1 MWTRGKSTWGPPSQ
15 VSRYGVAVVSVALA
29 LFFTLSL
36 HKPPLFIPAILLSA
50 WYGGMGPG
58 LLAVALS
65 VLGTTVYLL
74 AMRLPPRPITLEDVA
89 YLLIFALTAFLVA
102 WVVARQRRIADALRL
117 ARDDLRDRM
126 HDLVETNERLH
137 VEIAERERAERAL
150 EQRERRFR
158 ALIERALDG
167 VATYTAE
174 GTIVY
179 ASPAIERILGY
190 ASDEMVG
197 RSVLDFI
204 PADQRER
211 GAGRHADLVRIPGE
225 ARISETLVRRKDGVW
240 RWIESTVTNLLHEPA
255 VQAMVANFRDI
266 TERKQAEYLIGQV
279 FEFSPDGVSIVG
291 RDYRLQRVNP
301 TYERRYGLP
310 AEQMIGMHVADL
322 IGVTEFER
330 TAKPQ
335 FDRCFSGEDVAYTH
349 WFDNAML
356 GRRYWAVSY
365 SPLRPDSG
373 RVEAALAIVR
383 DFTEQMQAAEALQEA
398 QAELARVTRVTMLGE
413 ITASLAHEVNQPLT
427 AVVINANAS
436 RRWLAANPP
445 NIEEA
450 SLAAQRIVSDGER
463 AGEVIGRIRSLVR
476 RAAPEMSPL
485 DLNGV
490 IRESLSFMRSE
501 LERKAVSTR
510 TELRD
515 DLPSVVGDRVQ
526 LQQVLINLILNGVDA
541 MADGTEVPRLLTIRS
556 RREDDGRV
564 LVEVED
570 RGKGLGGEQP
580 DRMFD
585 AFFTTKPKG
594 LGMGLSISRSIVASH
609 GGTIRATPNDG
620 AGVTMRIILP
630 ARSGAA

>member
-1 MWTRGKSTWGPPSQ
+1 
-15 VSRYGVAVVSVALA
+15 VAVASVALA
-29 LFFTLSL
+29 LFVTLSL
-36 HKPPLFIPAILLSA
+36 HHPPLFIPAILLSA

-65 VLGTTVYLL
+65 VLGSIVYLL
-74 AMRLPPRPITLEDVA
+74 ATRLPPRPVTLEDVA
-89 YLLIFALTAFLVA
+89 YLLVFALTALLVA
-102 WVVARQRRIADALRL
+102 WVVARQRRIADALRH
-117 ARDDLRDRM
+117 ARDDSRARM
-126 HDLVETNERLH
+126 QDLGQTNERLR

-150 EQRERRFR
+150 EHRERRFR
-158 ALIERALDG
+158 ALIERASDG
-167 VATYTAE
+167 VALYTAD

-190 ASDEMVG
+190 TPEEMVG
-197 RSVLDFI
+197 RRALDFI
-204 PADQRER
+204 HPDQRER
-211 GAGRHADLVRIPGE
+211 VAERHADIMRIPGE
-225 ARISETLVRRKDGVW
+225 ARIAETLVRRKDGAR
-240 RWIESTVTNLLHEPA
+240 RWVESTVTNLLHEPA
-255 VQAMVANFRDI
+255 VQAVVSNFRDV
-266 TERKQAEYLIGQV
+266 TDRKQAEYLIKQV
-279 FEFSPDGVSIVG
+279 FECSPDGVSIVG

-310 AEQMIGMHVADL
+310 AEKMVGMHVAEL
-322 IGVTEFER
+322 IGETEFER
-330 TAKPQ
+330 TVKRQ

-349 WFDNAML
+349 WFANTII
-356 GRRYWAVSY
+356 GPRYWAVSY
-365 SPLRPDSG
+365 SPLRPHSG

-398 QAELARVTRVTMLGE
+398 HSELARVTRVTMLGE
-413 ITASLAHEVNQPLT
+413 LTASLAHEVNQPLA
-427 AVVINANAS
+427 AVVINANAC

-445 NIEEA
+445 NVEEA
-450 SLAAQRIVSDGER
+450 RLAAQRIISDGGR
-463 AGEVIGRIRSLVR
+463 ADEVIGRIRALVR
-476 RAAPEMSPL
+476 RAAPEMSSL

-490 IRESLSFMRSE
+490 ILESLGFTRSE

-515 DLPSVVGDRVQ
+515 DLPPVVGDRVQ

-541 MADGTEVPRLLTIRS
+541 MAENTEMPRTLTIRS

-564 LVEVED
+564 LIEVED
-570 RGKGLGGEQP
+570 RGKGLGGEQL

-585 AFFTTKPKG
+585 AFFTTKPEG
-594 LGMGLSISRSIVASH
+594 LGMGLSISRSIVAAH

-630 ARSGAA
+630 ARSEGA

>member
-1 MWTRGKSTWGPPSQ
+1 
-15 VSRYGVAVVSVALA
+15 VAVTSVALA
-29 LFFTLSL
+29 LFVTLSL
-36 HKPPLFIPAILLSA
+36 HKPPIFIPAILLSA

-58 LLAVALS
+58 LLAAVLS
-65 VLGTTVYLL
+65 VLGTTIYLL

-89 YLLIFALTAFLVA
+89 YLLIFALTAILVA
-102 WVVARQRRIADALRL
+102 WVVAKQRSIADALRH
-117 ARDDLRDRM
+117 ARDDLRARM
-126 HDLVETNERLH
+126 QDLGQTNERLR

-158 ALIERALDG
+158 ALIERASDG
-167 VATYTAE
+167 VALYTADSI
-174 GTIVY
+174 IVY
-179 ASPAIERILGY
+179 ASPAVERILGY
-190 ASDEMVG
+190 APEEMVG
-197 RSVLDFI
+197 RRTLDFI
-204 PADQRER
+204 HPDQRER
-211 GAGRHADLVRIPGE
+211 GAERQVDIIRIPGE
-225 ARISETLVRRKDGVW
+225 ARITETLVRRKDGVW
-240 RWIESTVTNLLHEPA
+240 RWVESTVTNLLHEPA

-266 TERKQAEYLIGQV
+266 TDRKQAEYLTEQV
-279 FEFSPDGVSIVG
+279 FECSPDGVSIVG
-291 RDYRLQRVNP
+291 KDYRLQRVNP
-301 TYERRYGLP
+301 TYERRYGIP
-310 AEQMIGMHVADL
+310 AEKMVGMHVAEL
-322 IGVTEFER
+322 IGETEFER
-330 TAKPQ
+330 TAKPR

-349 WFDNAML
+349 WFDNSII

-365 SPLRPDSG
+365 SPLRPNAG

-413 ITASLAHEVNQPLT
+413 ITASLAHEVNQPLA
-427 AVVINANAS
+427 AVVINANAC

-445 NIEEA
+445 NMEEA
-450 SLAAQRIVSDGER
+450 RLAAQRIMSDGER

-490 IRESLSFMRSE
+490 IRDSLGFTRSE

-515 DLPSVVGDRVQ
+515 DLPPVVGDRVQ
-526 LQQVLINLILNGVDA
+526 LQQVLINLILNGVEA
-541 MADGTEVPRLLTIRS
+541 MAESTEAPRLLTIRS

-564 LVEVED
+564 LIEVED

-585 AFFTTKPKG
+585 AFFTTKPEG

-630 ARSGAA
+630 ARSGGA